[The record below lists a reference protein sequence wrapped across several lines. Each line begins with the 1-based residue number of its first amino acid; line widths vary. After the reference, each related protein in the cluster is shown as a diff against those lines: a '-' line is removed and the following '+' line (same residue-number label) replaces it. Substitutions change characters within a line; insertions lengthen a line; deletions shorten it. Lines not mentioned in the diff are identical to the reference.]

1 MFADN
6 DRISLRQLKRQMVL
20 SFLGPL
26 LLFLAGK
33 TAAGGAGALL
43 GLLLGTLLLLLWV
56 FLLVKTGEVWAAPER
71 YLGAGGKWAA
81 AAVYLSYLAVS
92 GSVMLEQVVRAVQRY
107 LLRELP
113 APALGAA
120 FLAAAFLGMGQ
131 GAQRRGRLAE
141 VSYPWVLGI
150 FLLLFLL
157 AALHFRGIS
166 PEHLGRPLPGTVS
179 RETIRIF
186 SLGTAFGLLPF
197 SLAKVRESQGCFRV
211 LRRGIYLLLLV
222 VLGAAA
228 VLLGVY
234 GKAGAGRLDYPIL
247 NLMTGT
253 SLPGGIL
260 GRVDILW
267 LAVLL
272 FCLLFAMGSILSYG
286 GRIAG
291 EKRGSFQVRLILGAV
306 IWLGSL
312 LPWEGEKLSQ
322 FYGQVMRDIY
332 APMFLGMT
340 LLALWAKRRVGNE
353 KKEAKDGE
361 EK

>member
-1 MFADN
+1 M
-6 DRISLRQLKRQMVL
+6 
-20 SFLGPL
+20 
-26 LLFLAGK
+26 
-33 TAAGGAGALL
+33 
-43 GLLLGTLLLLLWV
+43 
-56 FLLVKTGEVWAAPER
+56 
-71 YLGAGGKWAA
+71 
-81 AAVYLSYLAVS
+81 
-92 GSVMLEQVVRAVQRY
+92 
-107 LLRELP
+107 
-113 APALGAA
+113 
-120 FLAAAFLGMGQ
+120 
-131 GAQRRGRLAE
+131 
-141 VSYPWVLGI
+141 
-150 FLLLFLL
+150 
-157 AALHFRGIS
+157 
-166 PEHLGRPLPGTVS
+166 
-179 RETIRIF
+179 
-186 SLGTAFGLLPF
+186 
-197 SLAKVRESQGCFRV
+197 RESQGCFRV